1 MKKLLSLVLICAMGL
16 GMVSCVESEESPSV
30 EAIRNAK
37 AEQLKALANL
47 ANAQAEAAKI
57 TANAEAALKAAQTEY
72 QKEMTKEAAEK
83 FAVEIEVI
91 KAQADSAI
99 LAAQKASAEYK
110 NAILEMAHDQI
121 KILFGQYDT
130 YANLLNSSNLNLV
143 KSKTQLAKMEAD
155 VVSAVEVAETTI
167 EEKTA
172 ELAELEARLAVL
184 TAPEVDNAIDT
195 DSLWAEVDKLTVAY
209 NDAEY
214 KYNMN
219 EGKVANEAKTAYE
232 TAKAEWD
239 AKYAKEYKKYIG
251 KREKKDDAG
260 NTLVDANGD
269 PIFENYNCDVFT
281 TFSSGD
287 VPNAKVIVNEA
298 QLKEWKDYVAAN
310 GFWSN
315 EDLIEDLKEDLAKK
329 ETNVATAQK
338 FHDALVPAV
347 EAHDSAMVALALAW
361 EKYNDVVTPDQYAAD
376 TLAAYRNLNGYADGG
391 IVGALPQ
398 YKADTAALNALIEK
412 KTEVE
417 TLNEKAA
424 ALAEAVTDA
433 EKVVE
438 AKKKVVTEAE
448 AAATK
453 AADAVTA
460 AKDAQKKIDQTA
472 KPVEYAQAG
481 VVVAQAETAKVAAD
495 AEVTK
500 AKADV
505 TKAEADV
512 TKAKADVDAFVT
524 KVKTDYGIILTGTAT
539 QKAEQIANALTNLKK
554 DIYAA
559 EIAVVKST
567 EALAEAQEAFA
578 EAKAVSTDI
587 KPAEEALV
595 AAEAAARTAHKALES
610 LLHQDEDSEYY
621 EWISSNYGGYSING
635 EEFADF
641 PHAYADKIDV
651 DPAENVVDEKEVWGL
666 VNENGDTSADYEDNN
681 TGLRFAKD
689 GDFNVIVSVNID
701 DLEGKIAEWNQQVLE
716 AKRDLAHHEHYFAV
730 DSGHHREWKLNGEA
744 AEAALRE
751 FVETMNTE
759 LEPIKELYATWQDAK
774 DAAEEAYKVVATLK
788 GEHKAL
794 IDLIEYSTYEN
805 DSILADLIG
814 EVEGMIK
821 AAEEAIAEAEAF
833 LASYYTDEQGDKVT
847 NTLAYMQAQIENQKA
862 TIAKYEALV
871 EHYTVMVKLAKA
883 ELDAA
888 VAAYQAE

>member
-1 MKKLLSLVLICAMGL
+1 MKKLLSLVLVCAMGL

-99 LAAQKASAEYK
+99 LAAQKASAAYK
-110 NAILEMAHDQI
+110 NEILKMAHDQI
-121 KILFGQYDT
+121 AILYGQYEV
-130 YANLLNSSNLNLV
+130 YASKLNNANANLV
-143 KSKTQLAKMEAD
+143 KAKLELAKMENGL
-155 VVSAVEVAETTI
+155 VEAVEVAETTI

-172 ELAELEARLAVL
+172 EIAELEARLAVL
-184 TAPEVDNAIDT
+184 TAPEASNAMNT
-195 DSLWAEVDKLTVAY
+195 DSLWAEVDKLTAAY

-214 KYNMN
+214 KYNMK
-219 EGKVANEAKTAYE
+219 EGKVAKEAKTAYE
-232 TAKAEWD
+232 TAKGEWD
-239 AKYAKEYKKYIG
+239 AKYDEEWDKYFNTYKVV
-251 KREKKDDAG
+251 DG
-260 NTLVDANGD
+260 NGDPVLDANGNEQWERNMWNV
-269 PIFENYNCDVFT
+269 FETYSAWDVIT
-281 TFSSGD
+281 
-287 VPNAKVIVNEA
+287 NQKVIINEGN
-298 QLKEWKDYVAAN
+298 LKAWKDYVADNCYYSSEESINSA
-310 GFWSN
+310 
-315 EDLIEDLKEDLAKK
+315 KEWLATVEAK
-329 ETNVATAQK
+329 ATTAKK
-338 FHDALVPAV
+338 FHDELVPAV

-361 EKYNDVVTPDQYAAD
+361 KEYDAVVTPDQYAAD

-398 YKADTAALNALIEK
+398 YKADTAALNALTKK

-417 TLNEKAA
+417 TLEDKAA
-424 ALAEAVTDA
+424 ALAKAVTDA

-448 AAATK
+448 AAAKK
-453 AADAVTA
+453 AADAVEA
-460 AKDAQKKIDQTA
+460 AKEAQAKIDQTA

-512 TKAKADVDAFVT
+512 TKAEADVDAFVT

-595 AAEAAARTAHKALES
+595 AAEAAARTAHKALEA
-610 LLHQDEDSEYY
+610 LLHQEEESEYY
-621 EWISSNYGGYSING
+621 EWMKSTYGWSTING
-635 EEFADF
+635 EEIANF
-641 PHAYADKIDV
+641 PHNYNTAIDI
-651 DPAENVVDEKEVWGL
+651 DPDENVVD
-666 VNENGDTSADYEDNN
+666 NENVYGLLDLNDDKFADYEDDN
-681 TGLRFAKD
+681 TGLRLAKD
-689 GDFNVIVSVNID
+689 VDFKVISDVDVQ
-701 DLEGKIAEWNQQVLE
+701 DLEAKMAEWNQQVLE
-716 AKRDLAHHEHYFAV
+716 AKQNVAREEHYFAV
-730 DSGHHREWKLNGEA
+730 DSDFKREWKLNPET

-751 FVETMNTE
+751 FVKTLNTE
-759 LEPIKELYATWQDAK
+759 LDSAKELYTAWQEAK
-774 DAAEEAYKVVATLK
+774 DAAEVAWEAVAAIK

-794 IDLIEYSTYEN
+794 IDLIESAYEG
-805 DSILADLIG
+805 DYIIKDKISEIESLI
-814 EVEGMIK
+814 ED
-821 AAEEAIAEAEAF
+821 AEEAIVDAEEF
-833 LASYYTDEQGDKVT
+833 LNSIHNDENSYE
-847 NTLAYMQAQIENQKA
+847 NTVAYKEAQIADKKA
-862 TIAKYEALV
+862 TIAKLEAQI
-871 EHYTVMVKLAKA
+871 EHFSALLEHAKA
-883 ELDAA
+883 ELEAA
-888 VAAYQAE
+888 VAAHVAE